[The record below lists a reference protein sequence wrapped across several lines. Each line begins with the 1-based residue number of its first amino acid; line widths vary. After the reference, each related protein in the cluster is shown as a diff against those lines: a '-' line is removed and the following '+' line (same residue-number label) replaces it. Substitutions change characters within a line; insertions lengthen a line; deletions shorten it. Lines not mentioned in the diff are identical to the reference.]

1 MNVVAMCV
9 KPFVPCSI
17 DRAAIRRH
25 HAGKAVAEI
34 ALLIKDL
41 ATTLPMAFL
50 RGATVGTCLIIG
62 TFAFSPAIIGL
73 GGSFLGTMQ
82 GVALTSGCVSVALV
96 MGPRLCDCV
105 SNVAHELRW
114 VINPR
119 SMAERERQDKAMRY
133 ARCLVA
139 ASTAL
144 AGAYCWANRGH
155 LSLKAQ
161 EVFAIS

>member
-17 DRAAIRRH
+17 DRTAIRRD
-25 HAGKAVAEI
+25 HARRAVAEI
-34 ALLIKDL
+34 ASLIKDL

-50 RGATVGTCLIIG
+50 RGATVGTCLILG
-62 TFAFSPAIIGL
+62 TFTFSTAVIGL
-73 GGSFLGTMQ
+73 GGSFLGTMK
-82 GVALTSGCVSVALV
+82 VIALTSGGVSVALV
-96 MGPRLCDCV
+96 MGPRVCDCV
-105 SNVAHELRW
+105 NEVAHQLRW
-114 VINPR
+114 VINPT
-119 SMAERERQDKAMRY
+119 SMAKRERQDKAMRY

-144 AGAYCWANRGH
+144 AGAYCWANRGY